1 MRAFLTLIASLFL
14 CAAPSA
20 ACSMEEGYKIPTNFE
35 LVEKAKVIVLASV
48 ERVPASDEMGNS
60 SPMSQ
65 VVTLRP
71 LRFLK
76 GSATANEL
84 GVIGGKPPKNWEGI
98 STTTTLWQSH
108 FSAGLGACI
117 RQFYQPGELVVA
129 MFDGDPRAKEITG
142 KELNQ
147 LFAAWARVVETVDG
161 PDDIWVHAVERYAT
175 IQAGDP
181 ATIKQRIESEAQQ
194 LRSVAT
200 PEAQAIAAD
209 LDYHLR
215 RSDRL
220 GTWGNFSMPNFT
232 AASVP
237 GQKGAQLYC
246 IAGTPPGVMLASAP
260 SPKPPR
266 IIVDGVAY
274 AATATTP
281 TPAEQAMLTPKRI
294 LGDDSDKAEPLS
306 IYRLSDQVAR
316 GALRTSVKN
325 VSVEVDGKSIIS
337 GQPLDA
343 LLRWVSQ
350 CEKLQKLPAPTEEKP
365 RLPAR

>member
-1 MRAFLTLIASLFL
+1 MRAVLTLIASLFL

-20 ACSMEEGYKIPTNFE
+20 ACSMDEGYKVPTNFE
-35 LVEKAKVIVLASV
+35 LVEKAKVIVLARV
-48 ERVPASDEMGNS
+48 ERVPASDAVGNN

-65 VVTLRP
+65 MVTLRP

-76 GSATANEL
+76 GTATANEL
-84 GVIGGKPPKNWEGI
+84 AVMGGKPPKNWEGV
-98 STTTTLWQSH
+98 STVTTLWQSH

-129 MFDGDPRAKEITG
+129 MFDSDSRAKEITG

-161 PDDIWVHAVERYAT
+161 PDDVWVHAVERYAT
-175 IQAGDP
+175 IQTGDP
-181 ATIKQRIESEAQQ
+181 ATIKQRIESETQQ

-215 RSDRL
+215 RSDRSE
-220 GTWGNFSMPNFT
+220 TWGNFSMPNFT

-237 GQKGAQLYC
+237 GQTGAQLYC
-246 IAGTPPGVMLASAP
+246 IAGTPPGVLLANAE
-260 SPKPPR
+260 SPQPPR
-266 IIVDGVAY
+266 IMVDGVAY
-274 AATATTP
+274 VATTTTP
-281 TPAEQAMLTPKRI
+281 TPAEQAMLTPPRI
-294 LGDDSDKAEPLS
+294 LGDEPDKAKPLS
-306 IYRLSDQVAR
+306 IYRLNDSAAL

-325 VSVEVDGKSIIS
+325 VSVEVDGKLTIS

-350 CEKLQKLPAPTEEKP
+350 CEKLQKLPAPTEQDLRP
-365 RLPAR
+365 PAG